1 MRTDQK
7 NNFAVSCNTSEPT
20 GTPSDPGAYITLL
33 GICQITQTGKFL
45 CRTFC
50 GCPNVK
56 PHGGAVNRDNSVVL
70 TRYSHLKFVSLRSG
84 FSVGTGQRSPLLMQF
99 CLSTKSLT
107 RCRPELGDQADDSP
121 AVHTRWRCTV
131 LTFRVRSGFR
141 ACVPAYER
149 RQHSRADNPS
159 AAWVAIEYSSALV
172 LFAAA
177 RVRGCEPDY
186 DDTTT
191 SASPVIR
198 LSTLGT
204 PGNRHPARTASSR
217 FEPRAHGVSR
227 RHFVIVSFNDDP
239 ARVDFRLAFQSGL
252 DRAARQSPCAISDR
266 NQVRRSV

>member
-1 MRTDQK
+1 
-7 NNFAVSCNTSEPT
+7 VSCNTSEPT
-20 GTPSDPGAYITLL
+20 GTPSDPGAYITLV

-70 TRYSHLKFVSLRSG
+70 TRYSHLKFVSLRSR

-204 PGNRHPARTASSR
+204 PGNRHPARTVCFVTILSALKIARFPAATGVPSR
-217 FEPRAHGVSR
+217 LSLHPRAPR
-227 RHFVIVSFNDDP
+227 I
-239 ARVDFRLAFQSGL
+239 
-252 DRAARQSPCAISDR
+252 SPGGMPRGIPVYIGWRNPDVFAIR
-266 NQVRRSV
+266 YR